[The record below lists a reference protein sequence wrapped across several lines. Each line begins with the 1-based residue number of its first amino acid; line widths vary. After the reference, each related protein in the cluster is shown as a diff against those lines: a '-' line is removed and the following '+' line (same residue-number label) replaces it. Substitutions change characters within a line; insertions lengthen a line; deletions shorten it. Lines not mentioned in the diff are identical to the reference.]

1 MDIVPVLM
9 ILVLIMLMWI
19 CLGYGGLDGK
29 LLSAFA
35 FFSGKQGVVYNLLE
49 HTYNHKKNLCSCHL
63 F

>member
-1 MDIVPVLM
+1 M